1 LFLID
6 STGYARIILALISI
20 YFMPTNYKIACTCYV
35 VSALL
40 DAFDGH
46 AARTFNQSKIIFNG
60 CCNTLVVYELLM
72 YCFNYFIK

>member
-1 LFLID
+1 MYFFILNYNHIRIIDLIYD
-6 STGYARIILALISI
+6 LIFINSTGYARIILAFISI

-46 AARTFNQSKIIFNG
+46 AARAFNQSNITVGI
-60 CCNTLVVYELLM
+60 
-72 YCFNYFIK
+72 

>member
-1 LFLID
+1 MIIKYLLFMYIHMFKLFCF
-6 STGYARIILALISI
+6 TGYARIILALISI

-46 AARTFNQSKIIFNG
+46 AARAFNQSKIIVN
-60 CCNTLVVYELLM
+60 
-72 YCFNYFIK
+72 